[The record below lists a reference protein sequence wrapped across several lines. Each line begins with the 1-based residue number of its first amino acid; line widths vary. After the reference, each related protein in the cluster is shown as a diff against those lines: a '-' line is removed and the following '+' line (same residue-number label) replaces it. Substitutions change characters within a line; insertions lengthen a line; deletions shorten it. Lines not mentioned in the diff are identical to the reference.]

1 MFNQFYV
8 KFINRFALIEESQVK
23 MNQEYIW
30 EESLKKMK
38 KMQIYFRIIIALIFN
53 INKIH

>member
-8 KFINRFALIEESQVK
+8 KFINRSALIEESQVK